1 MVTKQDIA
9 LELLSVEAVSHAA
22 VAKEI
27 WGDSKGAARA
37 KLSHRFR
44 GDTPI
49 SDAEAELI
57 IRFFRNLNRKIGIAL
72 AAAAHPVPP
81 DEQQSGF

>member
-27 WGDSKGAARA
+27 WGDSSGASRA

-44 GDTPI
+44 GDTSI
-49 SDAEAELI
+49 SDAEADCI
-57 IRFFRNLNRKIGIAL
+57 IRFFKNLNRKIGISL
-72 AAAAHPVPP
+72 AAAHPVPP